1 MALLNLTAAARA
13 AGCNRSTIARALK
26 SGRLSATTNER
37 GERCIDT
44 SELMR
49 VFGALQG
56 DAQANAQATAY
67 PVNRLAAGH
76 ERQDAQAESALVEVL
91 REQLQDARER
101 ERQLMDEKARL
112 LTMLEVEQQ
121 ARREMEV
128 KLLAG
133 PKGRKKKR
141 D

>member
-56 DAQANAQATAY
+56 DTQANAQATAY
-67 PVNRLAAGH
+67 PVNRLATGH

-101 ERQLMDEKARL
+101 ERLLIDEKARL
-112 LTMLEVEQQ
+112 LTMLEHEQTTR
-121 ARREMEV
+121 ASLEV

-133 PKGRKKKR
+133 PGKKKKR

>member
-1 MALLNLTAAARA
+1 MHRP
-13 AGCNRSTIARALK
+13 I
-26 SGRLSATTNER
+26 
-37 GERCIDT
+37 
-44 SELMR
+44 
-49 VFGALQG
+49 
-56 DAQANAQATAY
+56 TAY
-67 PVNRLAAGH
+67 PVNRLATGH

-101 ERQLMDEKARL
+101 ERLLMDEKARL

-128 KLLAG
+128 KLLTG